1 MGGREDLEIIERRK
15 TVNHV
20 KYWIVV
26 DVAWRTLEKEI
37 TTTKRQDSHRFNNGG
52 SHGFQLELDWL
63 ISKPNSIAKD
73 AVQFRISNSPSALVC
88 IF

>member
-37 TTTKRQDSHRFNNGG
+37 TTTKHQDSHLLTMAEVTGCN
-52 SHGFQLELDWL
+52 
-63 ISKPNSIAKD
+63 
-73 AVQFRISNSPSALVC
+73 
-88 IF
+88 